1 MSSISY
7 KVWGIVLVCLSIL
20 GLLSYFYLVLN
31 DLWQYAVMI
40 ASTLFVILFFGL
52 IGWLGVTI
60 LKIKW
65 PTEQKGKT

>member
-7 KVWGIVLVCLSIL
+7 KVWGIALVCLSVL
-20 GLLSYFYLVLN
+20 GLLSYLYLVLN
-31 DLWQYAVMI
+31 DLWQYAVIM

-52 IGWLGVTI
+52 VGWLGITI

-65 PTEQKGKT
+65 PTEQKEKA